1 MNIAPALFAHS
12 PAQHLAILPPTGEH
26 ENVLLPVV
34 QIHEGHAVTTS
45 IEVARVFEKQHKNVL
60 QSIQSLLAQLPDAN
74 RLNFQP
80 VKYTDGK
87 GESRPAFQMTR
98 DGFTLLAMG
107 FTGNRA
113 LSFKLAFIDAFNRME
128 AQLKAQASFDPHA
141 FFNDPVAMRGALL
154 TYTERV
160 IALEAKVEEQAPKI
174 EALNRIASSDGS
186 LCMRDSAKVLQIRP
200 IDLKNWLLMNRWIYG
215 RPGHSG
221 WLGYQDKIQAGL
233 LCHKVHTKVESDGNE
248 RTFEQVRITSKG
260 LTRIGESLSRL
271 AA

>member
-1 MNIAPALFAHS
+1 M
-12 PAQHLAILPPTGEH
+12 PTQPTLNLVTQPDCSDCTSLTIPEVQV
-26 ENVLLPVV
+26 ENGVV
-34 QIHEGHAVTTS
+34 ITTS
-45 IEVARVFEKQHKNVL
+45 IEVARVFEKQHTHVMRDIRNLLIELPKNNE
-60 QSIQSLLAQLPDAN
+60 S
-74 RLNFQP
+74 NFGL
-80 VKYTDGK
+80 VDYKDRK
-87 GESRPAFQMTR
+87 GETRPCYHLTR

-107 FTGNRA
+107 FTGKKA
-113 LSFKLAFIDAFNRME
+113 LQFKLAYIDAFNRMD
-128 AQLKAQASFDPHA
+128 AQLKAQAAFDPHA
-141 FFNDPVAMRGALL
+141 FLNDPAAMRGVLL

-186 LCMRDSAKVLQIRP
+186 LYMRDSAKVLQIRP

-233 LCHKVHTKVESDGNE
+233 LCHKVHTKAEADGNE

-260 LTRIGESLSRL
+260 LARIGGALSRL